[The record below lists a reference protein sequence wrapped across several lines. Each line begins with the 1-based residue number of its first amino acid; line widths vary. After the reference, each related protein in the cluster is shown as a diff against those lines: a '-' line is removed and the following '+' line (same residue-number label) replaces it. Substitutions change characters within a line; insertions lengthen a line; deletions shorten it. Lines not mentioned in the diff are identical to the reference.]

1 MSRPQVFVTR
11 QLLPEALELIAQT
24 AEMEV
29 WPAEYPPTPEQL
41 HQKVANVDGVLTNI
55 MDRVDAA
62 LLDAAPRLKVISQLA
77 VGLDNIDVAEATRR
91 GILVGYTP
99 GVLAKA
105 TADLAFA
112 LLMCAA
118 RRVSESERWVRAHN
132 WKLAFHPTYW
142 LGMDVHESTLG
153 IIGLGEIGLE
163 MAKRAKGF
171 DMKVIYYS
179 RTRRPELEAQYGL
192 GYANLPDLLRSAD
205 FVSLHT
211 PLTQESHHFIG
222 EPELRMMKPT
232 AVLINTARG
241 PVVDPKALYIALKE
255 NWIYAAGLDVTE
267 PEPISDNDPLLTLDN
282 VIITPHIGSAAVATR
297 RRTMLLAARN
307 LVAGLKGERLETC
320 ANAELYQARRI

>member
-1 MSRPQVFVTR
+1 MKPR
-11 QLLPEALELIAQT
+11 I
-24 AEMEV
+24 
-29 WPAEYPPTPEQL
+29 
-41 HQKVANVDGVLTNI
+41 KVLTLGVSDLGKSLVYYRDGMGMPTEGITGTEFEGGAVVFFNMNGGLI
-55 MDRVDAA
+55 LALYPKTELAKDAKVPVTGPSSAEFSIGHNVNSKEEVDA
-62 LLDAAPRLKVISQLA
+62 VMEQ
-77 VGLDNIDVAEATRR
+77 
-91 GILVGYTP
+91 
-99 GVLAKA
+99 
-105 TADLAFA
+105 
-112 LLMCAA
+112 
-118 RRVSESERWVRAHN
+118 
-132 WKLAFHPTYW
+132 
-142 LGMDVHESTLG
+142 
-153 IIGLGEIGLE
+153 
-163 MAKRAKGF
+163 AKRAKGF

-307 LVAGLKGERLETC
+307 LVAGLKGERLETW